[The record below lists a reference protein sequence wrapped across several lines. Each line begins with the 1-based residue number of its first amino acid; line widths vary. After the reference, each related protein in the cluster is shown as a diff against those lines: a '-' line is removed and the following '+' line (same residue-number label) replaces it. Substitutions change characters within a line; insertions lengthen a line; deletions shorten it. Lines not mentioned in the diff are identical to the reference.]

1 MGAGQ
6 LETARAEIQKCLE
19 DIRKENAKGVHPDP
33 LTVQLVSDLNESLRG
48 LADQHTW
55 STSGEMR
62 MQSKMYSHARQRCY
76 ESSLVASQ
84 TNIYAG
90 TSKKARTLQFSLAGP
105 KSF

>member
-19 DIRKENAKGVHPDP
+19 DIRKENAKGVHSDP

-55 STSGEMR
+55 STSGEMQ
-62 MQSKMYSHARQRCY
+62 MQSKMYSHARQRCC
-76 ESSLVASQ
+76 ESTVATQ
-84 TNIYAG
+84 TNVYAG
-90 TSKKARTLQFSLAGP
+90 ASKKARSLQFSSGITI
-105 KSF
+105 